1 MGEADVINNYELT
14 EEDLKN
20 SMSSLDLHLLQ
31 DTDRGSKDCLDPIEM
46 LLRDKTKQCLVKN
59 RN

>member
-1 MGEADVINNYELT
+1 MINNYELT